1 MFRLLFAIFALLR
14 SAHANAAAPVA
25 LPFNDTHFFGFD
37 GPWQAVPVLVSW
49 PNQQLL
55 NLYPGGTFLSVFPA
69 KNVANYQ
76 QTFKGQDFSTA
87 AGLYDASLPD
97 PASAGSSENFAFA
110 GQENG
115 GVRAAIDGAWGGA
128 QPLSLKGTG
137 LLITDNVYHGNFGWV
152 NNASIAAVYEAK
164 YDLPD
169 GRQIP
174 LDVGFLS
181 LGAQNNQVFDNFVG
195 RMIPLDLS
203 ANSVTESNTWGLHV
217 GSVRHKIPGSL
228 VFGGYDMAR
237 VIGDISTANS
247 QDGNGN
253 MFINL
258 LDISIGVAKGGS
270 PFPFQEK
277 TGLLRDLENNTKTMK
292 TRPNPTVPYL
302 YLPENTCKTIAA
314 YLPVTYLPSLDL
326 YMWNTDSPKYEEI
339 VSSPAFLAFIFQ
351 RTGAQGNLTIKVPF
365 SLLNLTLTSPL
376 VNNPTSYFPCKSYVP
391 KKPSDSLQQ
400 PDYHLGRAFLQA
412 AFIGMNWNNSKWWM
426 AQAPGPQALLP
437 TVTSLQN
444 SSETI
449 TAIAGESLW
458 TSSWDGIWTPLSE
471 QNKNSTNNGAPSPPE
486 RHKRPLSTGL
496 KAGIAVGA
504 VVGAAL
510 LLGAAFLIFHWQKG
524 GSDTSSKQSGFPLT
538 QQQGRYRDNLHDS
551 QQGFK
556 SELPAPESQR
566 STGHW
571 GAKPPVQHLHEM
583 PVETTPRP

>member
-1 MFRLLFAIFALLR
+1 MFRLLFTIFALLR
-14 SAHANAAAPVA
+14 STHANAAAPVSV
-25 LPFNDTHFFGFD
+25 PFNDTHFFGYD

-49 PNQQLL
+49 PDQQLL
-55 NLYPGGTFLSVFPA
+55 NLYPGGAFLSAFPA
-69 KNVANYQ
+69 NNVANYQ
-76 QTFKGQDFSTA
+76 QTFKGQDFSAA
-87 AGLYDASLPD
+87 AGVYDASLPD

-115 GVRAAIDGAWGGA
+115 GVRAAIDGSWGGA
-128 QPLSLKGTG
+128 EPSSLKGTG
-137 LLITDNVYHGNFGWV
+137 VLITDSVHGIFGWV
-152 NNASIAAVYEAK
+152 NNASIAAVYEAN

-169 GRQIP
+169 GRKIP

-181 LGAQNNQVFDNFVG
+181 LGAQNNQMFDKFVG

-203 ANSVTESNTWGLHV
+203 AQSVTESNTWGLHV
-217 GSVRHKIPGSL
+217 GSVRYKIPGSL

-247 QDGNGN
+247 QDIHGD
-253 MFINL
+253 MFIYL

-292 TRPNPTVPYL
+292 TRPNPTIPYL

-314 YLPVTYLPSLDL
+314 YLPVKYLPSLDL
-326 YMWNTDSPKYEEI
+326 YTWDTDSPKYDEI
-339 VSSPAFLAFIFQ
+339 VSSPAFLAFHFQ
-351 RTGAQGNLTIKVPF
+351 RSGAQGNLTIKVPF

-391 KKPSDSLQQ
+391 RKPSNSLQQ
-400 PDYHLGRAFLQA
+400 PEYHLGRAFLQA

-437 TVTSLQN
+437 AVTSLQN

-471 QNKNSTNNGAPSPPE
+471 QNKNPTNNGTPNTSE
-486 RHKRPLSTGL
+486 RHEGPLSTGS

-510 LLGAAFLIFHWQKG
+510 LFGAAFLIFPWRKG
-524 GSDTSSKQSGFPLT
+524 GSDISSNQSGVRLT
-538 QQQGRYRDNLHDS
+538 EQHRKYRENLHDS
-551 QQGFK
+551 QLGLK
-556 SELPAPESQR
+556 SELPTTESQP
-566 STGHW
+566 STKNW
-571 GAKPPVQHLHEM
+571 GAEPPVEQFHEL
-583 PVETTPRP
+583 PTATTP